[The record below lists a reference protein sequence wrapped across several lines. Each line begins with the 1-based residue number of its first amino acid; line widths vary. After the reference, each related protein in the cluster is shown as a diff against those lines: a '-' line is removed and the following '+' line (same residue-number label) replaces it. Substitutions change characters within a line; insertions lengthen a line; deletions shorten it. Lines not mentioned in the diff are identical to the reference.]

1 MTVREKIYR
10 PAGSGLL
17 LNLLNHPPWSRA
29 EQSSPMQGPAT
40 FSYFIFNTPAPTP
53 KIRSI
58 RDCVAVIPGLDTP
71 PPPHPPAS
79 PPSMFKMLMSAAGWS
94 ITHLAN
100 RARDRFRKR
109 QMYQH
114 PSRQICLP
122 FNGRLAKAAATNR
135 YVCAESCAVRENKY
149 GPRHS

>member
-1 MTVREKIYR
+1 MAREKIYR
-10 PAGSGLL
+10 PVGSGLL

-58 RDCVAVIPGLDTP
+58 QDCVAVIPGLDIP
-71 PPPHPPAS
+71 
-79 PPSMFKMLMSAAGWS
+79 PPSMFKMLMSATGWS

-100 RARDRFRKR
+100 RACDRFRKR

-114 PSRQICLP
+114 PLRQICLP
-122 FNGRLAKAAATNR
+122 FNGRLAAAAATNR
-135 YVCAESCAVRENKY
+135 YVCAES
-149 GPRHS
+149 